1 MGVAVFAPP
10 RCADFSAPNAGIE
23 IGPSSVTTASIM
35 AIAFRGGSDFSKL
48 NIGPPSLILPVLG
61 KAAGRRRTGYDWG
74 NDRLSSQGCVSVKK
88 DSQPNSRVAADAVVR
103 HADP

>member
-35 AIAFRGGSDFSKL
+35 AIAFRGASDFSKST
-48 NIGPPSLILPVLG
+48 IGPPSLISCRCLG
-61 KAAGRRRTGYDWG
+61 KRWQGDRRAPATIG
-74 NDRLSSQGCVSVKK
+74 VSTAYPRKVAVWLLPNECHVKK
-88 DSQPNSRVAADAVVR
+88 DSQPRFV
-103 HADP
+103 